1 MKFLRQLL
9 AILRMNLA
17 GVPHRLGSSLT
28 ILVGVTSAVGVLV
41 SMLAM
46 GIGAREQQLATV
58 RPDRLVLTTS
68 GARLGQGS
76 VTREEAAIILGLPG
90 IRKNAKGDPIVAFQA
105 VVPLEGR
112 RRVTN
117 VRIYFPLIGITPNVT
132 ELAPEIHFTAG
143 RMFQPGLQEL
153 IVSNPCSRQFVGFGL
168 GDRRPLHGSDWTI
181 VGRFDRGKSQ
191 QCVVY
196 GDVKTVMTLLKSNT
210 YSEVGVLL
218 DSADD
223 FTVLRDAVNA
233 NPALHIEVLHEDEAI
248 ADAFKPLNAV
258 LKFVSVFVG
267 TIMGIGATL
276 GAVNSLYAIVD
287 SRRRE
292 MATLRAIGFSG
303 SAVVTSVLIESILL
317 ALPGAVLGTLAAWLL
332 FNGLAASPFGFSF
345 QLAVTP
351 PLAVI
356 GVEWALVMGLFGGL
370 LPALRAARM
379 PITTALRAT

>member
-1 MKFLRQLL
+1 MNFFRQLF
-9 AILRMNLA
+9 AILRVNLA
-17 GVPHRLGSSLT
+17 GLPQRLGSSLT

-46 GIGAREQQLATV
+46 GTGAREQELATV
-58 RPDRLVLTTS
+58 RPDRIILTTTGS
-68 GARLGQGS
+68 RFGQGNIS
-76 VTREEAAIILGLPG
+76 QDEAAVILGLPG
-90 IRKNAKGDPIVAFQA
+90 IRKNAKGDPIVAFES
-105 VVPLEGR
+105 VVPIQGR
-112 RRVTN
+112 RQVTGL
-117 VRIYFPLIGITPNVT
+117 RIYFPLIGITPNVT
-132 ELAPEIHFTAG
+132 ELAPETHFTAG

-153 IVSNPCSRQFVGFGL
+153 VVSNPCRRQFIGFEM

-181 VGRFDRGKSQ
+181 VGQFDRGSSQ

-196 GDVKTVMTLLKSNT
+196 ADVKTLMTVLKRNT
-210 YSEVGVLL
+210 YSNVSALLNSPADYDVLH
-218 DSADD
+218 
-223 FTVLRDAVNA
+223 DAVSA
-233 NPALHIEVLHEDEAI
+233 NPTLHLEVQHEADAI
-248 ADAFKPLNAV
+248 ADAFKPLNAI
-258 LKFVSVFVG
+258 LNFVSFFVG
-267 TIMGIGATL
+267 TIMAVGATL

-303 SAVVTSVLIESILL
+303 SAVVVSVLIESMLL

-332 FNGLAASPFGFSF
+332 FNNLAASPFGFSF
-345 QLAVTP
+345 QLSVTP

-356 GVEWALVMGLFGGL
+356 GIEWALVMGLLGGL

>member
-1 MKFLRQLL
+1 VKFFRQLF
-9 AILRMNLA
+9 AILRMSLA
-17 GVPHRLGSSLT
+17 GVPQRLGSSLT

-46 GIGAREQQLATV
+46 GIGAREQQLATA
-58 RPDRLVLTTS
+58 RPDRLILTTS
-68 GARLGQGS
+68 GSRLGQGS
-76 VTREEAAIILGLPG
+76 VTQEEAAIIPGLPG
-90 IRKNAKGDPIVAFQA
+90 IKRDAKGDPIVTFQS

-112 RRVTN
+112 RHVTN

-143 RMFQPGLQEL
+143 RLFHPGLQEL
-153 IVSNPCSRQFVGFGL
+153 IVSNPCSRQFVGFEM
-168 GDRRPLHGSDWTI
+168 GDKRPLHGTDWTI
-181 VGRFDRGKSQ
+181 VGHFDRGASQ

-196 GDVKTVMTLLKSNT
+196 GDVKTLMTLMKRNT
-210 YSEVGVLL
+210 YSEVSVLL
-218 DSADD
+218 NSAAD
-223 FTVLRDAVNA
+223 FAVLRDAVNA
-233 NPALHIEVLHEDEAI
+233 NPALHLQVQHEDEVI
-248 ADAFKPLNAV
+248 EDMFKPLNAV
-258 LKFVSVFVG
+258 LKFVSLFVG
-267 TIMGIGATL
+267 TIMAIGATL

-317 ALPGAVLGTLAAWLL
+317 ALPGAVLGTVAAWLL

-370 LPALRAARM
+370 LPAVRAARM

>member
-1 MKFLRQLL
+1 VKFLRQLF

-17 GVPHRLGSSLT
+17 GIAQRLGSGLT

-58 RPDRLVLTTS
+58 RPDRIVLSTT

-76 VTREEAAIILGLPG
+76 VTREEAAVILGLPG
-90 IRKNAKGDPIVAFQA
+90 IKKDAKGDPIVAFQA
-105 VVPLEGR
+105 VVPVEGR
-112 RRVTN
+112 RHVTHT
-117 VRIYFPLIGITPNVT
+117 RIYFPLIGITPNVT

-153 IVSNPCSRQFVGFGL
+153 IASNPCSRQFTGFDM
-168 GDRRPLHGSDWTI
+168 GDRRPLHGSDWTV
-181 VGRFDRGKSQ
+181 VGQFDQGASQ

-196 GDVKTVMTLLKSNT
+196 GDVKTLMTLMKSNT
-210 YSEVGVLL
+210 YSQVSALL
-218 DSADD
+218 SSPDEFA
-223 FTVLRDAVNA
+223 VLRDAVNA
-233 NPALHIEVLHEDEAI
+233 NPALHIEVRHEDEAI
-248 ADAFKPLNAV
+248 EDAYRPLNAV
-258 LKFVSVFVG
+258 LEFVSLFVG
-267 TIMGIGATL
+267 TIMAIGATL

-303 SAVVTSVLIESILL
+303 SAVVASVLIESILL
-317 ALPGAVLGTLAAWLL
+317 ALPGAILGTLAAWLL

-345 QLAVTP
+345 RLAVTA
-351 PLAVI
+351 PLAVT
-356 GVEWALVMGLFGGL
+356 GVEWALLMGLFGGL

>member
-1 MKFLRQLL
+1 VKFLRQLL